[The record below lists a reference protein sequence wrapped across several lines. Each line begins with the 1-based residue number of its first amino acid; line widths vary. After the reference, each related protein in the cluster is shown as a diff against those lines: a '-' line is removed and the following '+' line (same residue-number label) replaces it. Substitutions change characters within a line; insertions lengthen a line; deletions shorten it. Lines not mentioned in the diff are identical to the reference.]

1 MSEKTKLNFSN
12 FKSFPVIS
20 VVKIENQDSELKVQ
34 KDKTEIKN
42 NNIKNEIQPFEN
54 SSISSNLLFLVM
66 MMILKFLNFT
76 KINLIYYSTK
86 NLVNIQEM
94 KRLIY

>member
-1 MSEKTKLNFSN
+1 MSGKTKLNFSN

-34 KDKTEIKN
+34 KDKTEIK